1 MTKPSLRMSSSDAI
15 ASLRSETALVRALLD
30 ELERVAPSSAPDVRA
45 HLVEEIARLGRR
57 CIEVAAAMAAAD
69 RVSSAA

>member
-1 MTKPSLRMSSSDAI
+1 MTKPSLRTSSIDPIS
-15 ASLRSETALVRALLD
+15 SLRSEVALVRALLD
-30 ELERVAPSSAPDVRA
+30 ELERVAPTAVPDVRA

-57 CIEVAAAMAAAD
+57 CLDVAGAMATA